1 MNAKG
6 THLHMQV
13 QNLGIDGIVGQLFCP
28 SEGFFI
34 LRRFAVDTQRIEML
48 LGQEKIAMLQK
59 ATVAVIGLGG
69 VGSYVAEALC
79 RSSIGTLLLIDADVV
94 EPSNINRQLPA
105 LTSTIGRL
113 KTEVVAERLQQIN
126 PACHIQ
132 IKSEFY
138 KPGDFD
144 KFFALGMKTNDAP
157 QYPDF
162 IADAIDSTA
171 SKVDILCTA
180 VEKNVPIISSMGTGN
195 KLDPTALRLAD
206 ISHTS
211 VCPLAKSVRKQAR
224 MRGIEKGIPVVYSLE
239 APQAVVKTSTP
250 GSMVF
255 VPASAGLLMASYIV
269 RKLTGIL

>member
-1 MNAKG
+1 
-6 THLHMQV
+6 
-13 QNLGIDGIVGQLFCP
+13 
-28 SEGFFI
+28 
-34 LRRFAVDTQRIEML
+34 VDTQRIEML

-79 RSSIGTLLLIDADVV
+79 RSSIGTLILIDADVV

-105 LTSTIGRL
+105 LTSTMGRL

-126 PACHIQ
+126 PDCHIL

-144 KFFALGMKTNDAP
+144 KFFALGMSADNVPK
-157 QYPDF
+157 YPDF

-195 KLDPTALRLAD
+195 KLDPTSLRLAD
-206 ISHTS
+206 ISRTS

-239 APQAVVKTSTP
+239 APQAVVKNSTP

>member
-1 MNAKG
+1 
-6 THLHMQV
+6 
-13 QNLGIDGIVGQLFCP
+13 
-28 SEGFFI
+28 
-34 LRRFAVDTQRIEML
+34 VDTQRIEML
-48 LGQEKIAMLQK
+48 IGQEKIAMLQK

-79 RSSIGTLLLIDADVV
+79 RSSIGNLLLIDADVV

-105 LTSTIGRL
+105 LTSTMGRL
-113 KTEVVAERLQQIN
+113 KTEVVAERLKQIN
-126 PACHIQ
+126 PDCQIQ

-138 KPGDFD
+138 KPGDFE
-144 KFFALGMKTNDAP
+144 KFFALGMSTDNVP
-157 QYPDF
+157 RYPDF

-206 ISHTS
+206 ISRTS

>member
-1 MNAKG
+1 
-6 THLHMQV
+6 
-13 QNLGIDGIVGQLFCP
+13 
-28 SEGFFI
+28 
-34 LRRFAVDTQRIEML
+34 ML
-48 LGQEKIAMLQK
+48 IGQEKIAMLQK

-79 RSSIGTLLLIDADVV
+79 RSSIGNLLLIDADVV

-105 LTSTIGRL
+105 LTSTMGRL
-113 KTEVVAERLQQIN
+113 KTEVVAERLRQIN
-126 PACHIQ
+126 PDCQIQ

-138 KPGDFD
+138 KPGDFE
-144 KFFALGMKTNDAP
+144 KFFALGMSADNVP
-157 QYPDF
+157 RYPDF

-206 ISHTS
+206 ISRTS

>member
-1 MNAKG
+1 
-6 THLHMQV
+6 
-13 QNLGIDGIVGQLFCP
+13 
-28 SEGFFI
+28 
-34 LRRFAVDTQRIEML
+34 VDTQRIEML
-48 LGQEKIAMLQK
+48 IGQEKIAMLQK

-79 RSSIGTLLLIDADVV
+79 RSSIGNLLLIDADVV

-105 LTSTIGRL
+105 LTSTMGRL
-113 KTEVVAERLQQIN
+113 KTEVVAERLKQIN
-126 PACHIQ
+126 PDCQIQ

-138 KPGDFD
+138 KPGDFE
-144 KFFALGMKTNDAP
+144 KFFALGMSADNVP
-157 QYPDF
+157 RYPDF

-206 ISHTS
+206 ISRTS

>member
-1 MNAKG
+1 M
-6 THLHMQV
+6 
-13 QNLGIDGIVGQLFCP
+13 
-28 SEGFFI
+28 
-34 LRRFAVDTQRIEML
+34 DTQRIEML
-48 LGQEKIAMLQK
+48 IGQEKIAMLQK

-79 RSSIGTLLLIDADVV
+79 RSSIGNLLLIDADVV

-105 LTSTIGRL
+105 LTSTMGRL
-113 KTEVVAERLQQIN
+113 KTEVVAERLKQIN
-126 PACHIQ
+126 PDCQIQ

-138 KPGDFD
+138 KPGDFE
-144 KFFALGMKTNDAP
+144 KFFALGMSADNVP
-157 QYPDF
+157 RYPDF

-206 ISHTS
+206 ISRTS